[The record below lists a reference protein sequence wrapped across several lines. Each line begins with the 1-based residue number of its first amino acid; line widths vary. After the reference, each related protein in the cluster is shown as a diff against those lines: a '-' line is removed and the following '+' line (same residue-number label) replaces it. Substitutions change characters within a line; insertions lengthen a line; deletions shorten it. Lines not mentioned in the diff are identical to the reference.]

1 MSETHNKEHQDMTTI
16 WILVANQA
24 EAQIYST
31 NRLPGSLTP
40 VHSLRHAEGAA
51 HARDLT
57 SDAPG
62 RVHDRMGSARHS
74 MEPDTGVKEEERRRF
89 VKEIVDRLEA
99 AHLKGEFSQ
108 LVLLVAPGVLGVIR
122 KTLTG
127 DLAKAVIKEIPKDVV
142 AQSLDKIEEQLKRSF
157 ELK

>member
-1 MSETHNKEHQDMTTI
+1 MNTI

-24 EAQIYST
+24 EARIYST
-31 NRLPGSLTP
+31 DRIPGKLTL
-40 VHSLRHAEGAA
+40 VNILTNKEGAA

-74 MEPDTGVKEEERRRF
+74 MEPDTGVKEEGRRRF
-89 VKEIVDRLEA
+89 VKQMVGRLDQA
-99 AHLKGEFSQ
+99 CLHGDFKR
-108 LVLLVAPGVLGVIR
+108 LVLLAAPAVLGVIR
-122 KTLTG
+122 KSLSG
-127 DLAKAVIKEIPKDVV
+127 ELAKTVVKEIPKDVIGQGMEKIQ
-142 AQSLDKIEEQLKRSF
+142 AQLERSF

>member
-1 MSETHNKEHQDMTTI
+1 MNTI

-31 NRLPGSLTP
+31 DRIPGNLVLVDTLK
-40 VHSLRHAEGAA
+40 HEEGAA

-74 MEPDTGVKEEERRRF
+74 MEPDTGVKEEGRRRF
-89 VKEIVDRLEA
+89 VKVMVERLES
-99 AHLKGEFSQ
+99 AHLRGDYDR
-108 LVLLVAPGVLGVIR
+108 LVLLAAPAVLGVIR
-122 KTLTG
+122 KTLTHR
-127 DLAKAVIKEIPKDVV
+127 LTKAVIKEIPKDVIGQDLEKIQ
-142 AQSLDKIEEQLKRSF
+142 AQLRRAF

>member
-1 MSETHNKEHQDMTTI
+1 MAQTKGVQYMNMI

-24 EAQIYST
+24 EAQIYSAK
-31 NRLPGSLTP
+31 RLPGSLTL
-40 VHSLRHAEGAA
+40 VRTLTHEEGAA
-51 HARDLT
+51 HARDLI

-89 VKEIVDRLEA
+89 VKEIVDQLA
-99 AHLKGEFSQ
+99 TAHLKGKFDQ
-108 LVLLVAPGVLGVIR
+108 LVLLAAPAVLGVIR
-122 KTLTG
+122 KAVAG
-127 DLAKAVIKEIPKDVV
+127 ELANAVIKEISKDVIG
-142 AQSLDKIEEQLKRSF
+142 QDIDKIQAQLTRSF

>member
-1 MSETHNKEHQDMTTI
+1 MNTI
-16 WILVANQA
+16 WILVVNQA
-24 EAQIYST
+24 EAQIYSA
-31 NRLPGSLTP
+31 NRLPGDLTL
-40 VHSLRHAEGAA
+40 VRTLLHAEGVV

-89 VKEIVDRLEA
+89 VKKTVDWLKA
-99 AHLKGEFSQ
+99 AHLKGEFDQ
-108 LVLLVAPGVLGVIR
+108 LVLLAAPAVLGVIR
-122 KTLTG
+122 KVVAG
-127 DLAKAVIKEIPKDVV
+127 DLAKAVIKEISKDVIGHEV
-142 AQSLDKIEEQLKRSF
+142 DKIQAQLTRSF